1 MRFAFTPEQEG
12 FREEVKEFIRTELP
26 DGYEDAVGGTDEWW
40 ENETT
45 TRKKLADKG
54 WLTMAWP
61 KEYGGQDAPIMQ
73 QVVFNDE
80 WAYAHAPGWD
90 GEGIGYIGP
99 AIMVHGTEDQKKK
112 HIGGIARGEVVWCQG
127 YSEPEAGSDLASL
140 QTRAEDKGDHYV
152 INGQKIWTSQAHY
165 ADWILLLARTD
176 PDAPKHRGISMFLA
190 DMKDPSIDVRPI
202 INMTDSHE
210 FNETF
215 FDNLKVPKENV
226 VGEVNR
232 GWYAGMTLLDFER
245 SGVEYAAYSRRVL
258 DDTVQYARET
268 KSNGEA
274 LIELPAVRNK
284 LSEIARGRRGLLY
297 AFVPDS
303 VSAGQRR
310 GAQQRGIDGQ
320 AVRQRGAAAGIQDL
334 HGYPRPVRSA
344 ARRFSPPQRGSAE
357 PVHERRVLHHRRG
370 HVGDTAGNHRR
381 PGARAAEG
389 HLGRV

>member
-1 MRFAFTPEQEG
+1 VRFAFTSEQEA

-61 KEYGGQDAPIMQ
+61 KEYGGLDAPIMQ

-99 AIMVHGTEDQKKK
+99 AIMVHGTEDQKKT

-140 QTRAEDKGDHYV
+140 QTRAVDKGDHYV

-190 DMKDPSIDVRPI
+190 DMKDPGVEVRPI
-202 INMTDSHE
+202 INMTGSHE

-215 FDNLKVPKENV
+215 FNDLKVPKENV

-245 SGVEYAAYSRRVL
+245 SGVEYAAHSRRVL
-258 DDTVQYARET
+258 DDTIQYARET

-274 LIELPAVRNK
+274 LIELPGVRNK
-284 LSEIARGRRGLLY
+284 LSEMAVEVEVSYMLSYQIAYLQGKGDVPNKEASMGKLFGSEVQQRASKISMDILGLYGQLRGDSAPLKG
-297 AFVPDS
+297 AAPDRYMGT
-303 VSAGQRR
+303 VSSTIAAGTSEI
-310 GAQQRGIDGQ
+310 QRGIIAG
-320 AVRQRGAAAGIQDL
+320 RGLGL
-334 HGYPRPVRSA
+334 PR
-344 ARRFSPPQRGSAE
+344 G
-357 PVHERRVLHHRRG
+357 
-370 HVGDTAGNHRR
+370 T
-381 PGARAAEG
+381 
-389 HLGRV
+389 

>member
-1 MRFAFTPEQEG
+1 MRFAFTPEQEA

-26 DGYEDAVGGTDEWW
+26 ENYEDVLGGTDEWW
-40 ENETT
+40 EVETT

-61 KEYGGQDAPIMQ
+61 KEYGGQDAPVMQ

-99 AIMVHGTEDQKKK
+99 AIMVHGTEEQKKR

-176 PDAPKHRGISMFLA
+176 PDAPKHRGITMFLA
-190 DMKDPSIDVRPI
+190 DMKDPGIDVRPI

-226 VGEVNR
+226 VGEINR

-245 SGVEYAAYSRRVL
+245 SGVEYAAYSRRAL
-258 DDTVQYARET
+258 DDTIQYAREA
-268 KSNGEA
+268 KPNGKA
-274 LIELPAVRNK
+274 LIELPGIRNK
-284 LSEIARGRRGLLY
+284 LSEIAVDVEVSYMLSYQIAYLQSKGDVPNKEASMGKMFGSEVQQRVAETSMEILGLYGQLRGESAPLKG
-297 AFVPDS
+297 AAPDRYMS
-303 VSAGQRR
+303 AVSSTIAAGTSEI
-310 GAQQRGIDGQ
+310 QRGIIAG
-320 AVRQRGAAAGIQDL
+320 RGLGL
-334 HGYPRPVRSA
+334 PR
-344 ARRFSPPQRGSAE
+344 G
-357 PVHERRVLHHRRG
+357 
-370 HVGDTAGNHRR
+370 T
-381 PGARAAEG
+381 
-389 HLGRV
+389 